1 MKHFS
6 LVTLLLA
13 AATIIPTMPRL
24 HAQSVAFMEA
34 KVPFDFAVG
43 NKTLPAGEYL
53 ISHEGRSLR
62 IENRDTKTGLY
73 VIPNPGDAS
82 IDRQYRLL
90 FEHQNGVYFL
100 KNVVAASSA
109 DSAEFPTSRLQR
121 QTEERTHRTYA
132 ANFRR

>member
-13 AATIIPTMPRL
+13 AATILPTTPRL
-24 HAQSVAFMEA
+24 HAQDAAFMEA
-34 KVPFDFAVG
+34 TVPFDFAVG
-43 NKTLPAGEYL
+43 NKMLPAGEYL
-53 ISHEGRSLR
+53 ISREGHSLR

-73 VIPNPGDAS
+73 IIPNPGDAS
-82 IDRQYRLL
+82 LDRQSRLL
-90 FEHQNGVYFL
+90 FEHQDGVYFL

-109 DSAEFPTSRLQR
+109 NSAEFPTSRLQR

-132 ANFRR
+132 ANFGR